1 MSGLVML
8 FAYAVSLFVTHWL
21 FVVVKQKL
29 SLVCACMGE
38 VCRGSRQS
46 VALRREP
53 RRARW
58 LDGAS
63 FCAKIRSNIFPVR
76 NQVKY
81 FSAVMSSTQCSGK
94 FFSTGDWGRFH
105 ENGRA
110 LSRLGRRMHQMGGR
124 GVYGRSSRVLPGAR
138 ANLARYRFSDQWSIG
153 RRDNVRRAGQD
164 TGQDCTICRLTARR
178 RAAGM

>member
-1 MSGLVML
+1 MRSVCLS
-8 FAYAVSLFVTHWL
+8 AVGRSLSL
-21 FVVVKQKL
+21 NRNC

-38 VCRGSRQS
+38 VCRRSRQS
-46 VALRREP
+46 VAFRREP

-124 GVYGRSSRVLPGAR
+124 GVYGRSSRVLSGAR

-164 TGQDCTICRLTARR
+164 CTICRLTARR

>member
-8 FAYAVSLFVTHWL
+8 FAYAVSLFVTRWL
-21 FVVVKQKL
+21 FVVVKPKL
-29 SLVCACMGE
+29 LTSLRVHG
-38 VCRGSRQS
+38 RGL
-46 VALRREP
+46 LRFAPECGVP
-53 RRARW
+53 SRARAGHAG
-58 LDGAS
+58 LMAR
-63 FCAKIRSNIFPVR
+63 RSVRKFNIFPVR

-124 GVYGRSSRVLPGAR
+124 GVYGRSSRVLSGAR

-164 TGQDCTICRLTARR
+164 CTICRLTARR